1 MSGLYDTFLNV
12 VAFAFIGLL
21 IWLYVTDFS
30 KGEERSSA
38 TKPDRPEKED
48 KDG

>member
-1 MSGLYDTFLNV
+1 MSGFYDTFLNV

-21 IWLYVTDFS
+21 FWLYVTDFS
-30 KGEERSSA
+30 KGKDGNSDP
-38 TKPDRPEKED
+38 KPDAPEKD

>member
-1 MSGLYDTFLNV
+1 MSGFYDTFLNV

-21 IWLYVTDFS
+21 FWLYATDFS
-30 KGEERSSA
+30 KGEDRTSAPKPRESER
-38 TKPDRPEKED
+38 ED

>member
-1 MSGLYDTFLNV
+1 MSGFYDTFLNV

-21 IWLYVTDFS
+21 FWLYATDFS
-30 KGEERSSA
+30 KGQ
-38 TKPDRPEKED
+38 DRPSGPKPSQPEQED